1 MRYHCSLLLGS
12 FCKPCVGLGYLPKVV
27 SLYEDLG
34 LEGTLLP
41 MDADAKDMENALAAV
56 LSFGAQQSFA
66 LANRV
71 AELREKSADSE
82 SILLDAIRGIAPA
95 KSTHIPEE
103 LFLSAQTAEAT
114 EIGRLRG
121 DAERERA
128 DAEQARVQRDEAIRE
143 RDAAR
148 REVEEYAHSYS
159 YRVGS
164 ALLSVPRK
172 VRESLSKAKG
182 RKE

>member
-41 MDADAKDMENALAAV
+41 MDADAEDMEEQLAAV

-71 AELREKSADSE
+71 TALRKKSADAE
-82 SILLDAIRGIAPA
+82 EILLDAIQGIAPA
-95 KSTHIPEE
+95 KSALVPEE
-103 LFLSAQTAEAT
+103 LFLSLKPAEAT
-114 EIGRLRG
+114 EVDRLRR
-121 DAERERA
+121 DVERERA
-128 DAEQARVQRDEAIRE
+128 GVVAAEAQRDEAIRE

-148 REVEEYAHSYS
+148 REVEEYAQSHS

-172 VRESLSKAKG
+172 VRESLSKAMKREG
-182 RKE
+182 